1 MFCVDQQHL
10 VPVCSQD
17 ALHQVEV
24 PQVQPCLL
32 LIVSR
37 AVLVRLS
44 RAKPPGC
51 SWAKLLV
58 ACRFVSVG
66 WKPRSGVTGVYFGSF
81 TLLETAWLLL
91 DNGPLKRRGGG
102 EGREGAHGTCRVMGC
117 PARLRGGWA
126 QLLKLSTLRP
136 VEKQSQSCHIF

>member
-1 MFCVDQQHL
+1 MFCVDQQYL

-44 RAKPPGC
+44 RAKPPWVFLGK
-51 SWAKLLV
+51 A
-58 ACRFVSVG
+58 
-66 WKPRSGVTGVYFGSF
+66 FG
-81 TLLETAWLLL
+81 
-91 DNGPLKRRGGG
+91 G
-102 EGREGAHGTCRVMGC
+102 M
-117 PARLRGGWA
+117 
-126 QLLKLSTLRP
+126 
-136 VEKQSQSCHIF
+136 

>member
-37 AVLVRLS
+37 AVLR
-44 RAKPPGC
+44 RA
-51 SWAKLLV
+51 V
-58 ACRFVSVG
+58 ASKATVG
-66 WKPRSGVTGVYFGSF
+66 VLGQSFWWHVGSF
-81 TLLETAWLLL
+81 LWAGNLGVESPGYILGHLLY
-91 DNGPLKRRGGG
+91 
-102 EGREGAHGTCRVMGC
+102 
-117 PARLRGGWA
+117 
-126 QLLKLSTLRP
+126 
-136 VEKQSQSCHIF
+136 